1 MAQDKASFTRRIT
14 VKLTLYSDL
23 GLRLMMYLALRYGE
37 SVTIQ
42 EASDRFAISRNHLVK
57 ISHQLTKSGLIVS
70 LRGRKGGVKLARPPA
85 EINVAEI
92 LRATEDNFDL
102 VDCFGH
108 AKNPCLIIGA
118 CKLSGVLDNA
128 LAAFFDVLRQATL
141 ADLVKEGASFNAA
154 LMPVQVTN
162 ADYPAILNPS

>member
-1 MAQDKASFTRRIT
+1 M
-14 VKLTLYSDL
+14 KLTLYSDL

-42 EASDRFAISRNHLVK
+42 EASERFAISKNHLVK

-70 LRGRKGGVKLARPPA
+70 TRGRNGGVKLARHPA
-85 EINVAEI
+85 EINVEDV
-92 LRATEDNFDL
+92 LRATEDDFNL
-102 VDCFGH
+102 VECFGQ

-128 LAAFFDVLRQATL
+128 LAAFFAVLRQSTL
-141 ADLVKEGASFNAA
+141 ADLVKEGAAFNAA
-154 LMPVQVTN
+154 LTSEKISAVRVER
-162 ADYPAILNPS
+162 S